1 MGRGEAGELPAL
13 MASVL
18 TCDGCGRRKS
28 SGRGGALPSGQLP
41 SGQTLEADGSL
52 QRSSEASPA
61 APGGPRRL

>member
-13 MASVL
+13 VASAL
-18 TCDGCGRRKS
+18 TCDGCGKRKS
-28 SGRGGALPSGQLP
+28 SRRGGALPSGQLP
-41 SGQTLEADGSL
+41 SGHTLEADGSL